1 MCAFP
6 IGKGINDLKM
16 SGKDRN
22 PLYVWIPLL
31 VASAISIGILV
42 GSLGKSEKLTLSPA
56 QEKLNNILSLIASDY
71 VDELNVDDL
80 IENVL
85 PDLMEQLDPHSSYI
99 PASELTSMNED
110 LDSKFSGVGISFQII
125 NDTVTVVEVISGGPA
140 DKVGILNG
148 DRIVMADTVPMA
160 GPDVTNEDVF
170 KNLRGSQG
178 TRVNL
183 KIKRSNAPELLS
195 YDVVRDDVPVS
206 SIDAAYM
213 VDETIGYVKVGKFA
227 RNTYNEFLEA
237 LSDLKEKGAKKF
249 VVDLRDNGGG
259 LMDQAI
265 YMVNEFLPYGKMIV
279 YTKERGSV
287 NNTEA
292 VSDGA
297 GNFQNSEIV
306 VVTNEYSASA
316 SEIFAGAIQDN
327 DRGLVIG
334 RRTFGKG
341 LVQNQ
346 TVLPDNSAI
355 RLTVARYFT
364 PSGRSIQKE
373 YDRGKNG
380 KYALDLVDRY
390 NHGEFYSSDSIK
402 LDKSKKYHTSGGR
415 TVYGGGGIMPDIF
428 VPEDSTGY
436 TNWFSEVVNA
446 GLVQK
451 YAFNWTDRNREELE
465 RVRTLKGFEAFLPA
479 DNQLLNDFVAFTVKN
494 GIKENRGMIAK
505 SRNLLLNQLKAF
517 LVRDAVGM
525 NEMYKLLNRNDH
537 TIVRAVEAL
546 RAGESPTLIREKT
559 TKKK

>member
-31 VASAISIGILV
+31 VASAISTGILV
-42 GSLGKSEKLTLSPA
+42 GSLGKSEKLTLSPG

-170 KNLRGSQG
+170 KNLRGPQG

-279 YTKERGSV
+279 YTKGRGSV